1 MKQVTD
7 KNDITA
13 NVGAAR
19 KFTLNANAELID
31 TLSNKLY
38 KHPIRAII
46 RELVSNAIDAN
57 IAKGVQEPIKLH
69 LPTRTE
75 PEFYVED
82 FGIGMDED
90 TIYNV
95 YTQYGNSTKNGSN
108 EQIGGLGL
116 GSKTPFAYTTQ
127 FMVESGAGKVRKT
140 YTAFKDEDNYP
151 QMTPPLDEVE
161 STKTGT
167 KVSFAVDVSDIDTFY
182 HESVI
187 TLLFA
192 QQMPEIV
199 GGGLSTFLS
208 EAGCESIEEF
218 KTLREDVKNNMVI
231 TNEKICRII
240 RTSSY
245 NGTMFV
251 EMGGVLYSLDTDQI
265 LDGDRYSGVL
275 RFYSNYDY
283 RGSRYFIMHLPIGSV
298 NIQAS
303 REALNYSKHTKNVL
317 NRAVISNI
325 IETVKDITAQIAA

>member
-1 MKQVTD
+1 MKQLTD
-7 KNDITA
+7 KNDITS

-19 KFTLNANAELID
+19 KFTINANAELID

-57 IAKGVQEPIKLH
+57 TAKGVQEPIKLH

-127 FMVESGAGKVRKT
+127 FMVESGTGKVRKT

-151 QMTPPLDEVE
+151 QMTPPLAEVE
-161 STKTGT
+161 SDKTGT
-167 KVSFAVDVSDIDTFY
+167 KVSFAVDVDDIDTFY
-182 HESVI
+182 RESVV

-208 EAGCESIEEF
+208 NAGCESVEEF
-218 KTLREDVKNNMVI
+218 NSLRETDMVI
-231 TNEKICRII
+231 TNSKVWDII
-240 RTSSY
+240 RNSSY
-245 NGTMFV
+245 SGSMFV
-251 EMGGVLYSLDTDQI
+251 EMGGVLYSVDMDQL
-265 LDGDRYSGVL
+265 LDGDRYGGVL

-283 RGSRYFIMHLPIGSV
+283 SGRRYFVLHLPIGSV

-317 NRAVISNI
+317 NQAIISGI
-325 IETVKDITAQIAA
+325 VETVRSITEQIAA

>member
-7 KNDITA
+7 KNDIIS

-19 KFTLNANAELID
+19 KFTINANAELID

-57 IAKGVQEPIKLH
+57 TAKGVQEPIKLH
-69 LPTRTE
+69 LPTRAE

-82 FGIGMDED
+82 LGIGMDED

-127 FMVESGAGKVRKT
+127 FMVESGTGKVRKT

-218 KTLREDVKNNMVI
+218 KALREEVKNNMVI
-231 TNEKICRII
+231 TNDKICGII
-240 RTSSY
+240 RRSSY

-275 RFYSNYDY
+275 RFYTNYNY
-283 RGSRYFIMHLPIGSV
+283 SGNRYFVMHLPIGSV

-325 IETVKDITAQIAA
+325 IETVKNITAQIAA

>member
-1 MKQVTD
+1 MKQVAD
-7 KNDITA
+7 KNDITS

-19 KFTLNANAELID
+19 KFTINANAELID

-57 IAKGVQEPIKLH
+57 TAKGVSEPIKLH

-95 YTQYGNSTKNGSN
+95 YTQYGNSTKNNSN

-127 FMVESGAGKVRKT
+127 FTVESGMGIVRKT
-140 YTAFKDEDNYP
+140 YTAFKDEEGYP
-151 QMTPPLDEVE
+151 QMTPPLAEVE
-161 STKTGT
+161 SDKSGT
-167 KVSFAVDVSDIDTFY
+167 KVSFAVDVDDICTFY
-182 HESVI
+182 EESVI

-199 GGGLSTFLS
+199 GGGLSSFLS
-208 EAGCESIEEF
+208 EANCETLEEF
-218 KTLREDVKNNMVI
+218 ISLREYVKNNSVLMNNKVC
-231 TNEKICRII
+231 EII
-240 RTSSY
+240 RRSSY
-245 NGTMFV
+245 SGSIYV
-251 EMGGVLYSLDTDQI
+251 EMGGVLYSVDTDQL
-265 LDGDRYSGVL
+265 LDGDRYTPIM
-275 RFYSNYDY
+275 RYFTNYDY
-283 RGSRYFIMHLPIGSV
+283 NGRRYFIFHLPIGSV

-303 REALNYSKHTKNVL
+303 REALNYSKYTKRVL
-317 NRAVISNI
+317 SQAVISELVSI
-325 IETVKDITAQIAA
+325 VRGITDQIAA

>member
-7 KNDITA
+7 ENDITS

-19 KFTLNANAELID
+19 KFTINANAELID

-95 YTQYGNSTKNGSN
+95 YTQYGNSTKNNSN
-108 EQIGGLGL
+108 DQIGGLGL

-127 FMVESGAGKVRKT
+127 FMVESGTGKVRKT

-151 QMTPPLDEVE
+151 QMTPPLAEIE
-161 STKTGT
+161 SDKTGT

-182 HESVI
+182 RESVI

-208 EAGCESIEEF
+208 NADCESVEEF
-218 KTLREDVKNNMVI
+218 NNLREIVKTDMVI
-231 TNEKICRII
+231 TNLKVCNII
-240 RTSSY
+240 KESSY
-245 NGTMFV
+245 SGTMFV
-251 EMGGVLYSLDTDQI
+251 EMGGVLYSVDMDQL
-265 LDGDRYSGVL
+265 LDGDCYGGVL

-283 RGSRYFIMHLPIGSV
+283 RGSRYFILHLPIGSV

-317 NRAVISNI
+317 NQAVISRI
-325 IETVKDITAQIAA
+325 VDTVKNITEQITA